1 MTRSERTAALLSP
14 GALRL
19 DRRIGPIVAIYLVIV
34 TLIVGYD
41 ARLISEQRGS
51 ALVINVAGRQR
62 GLAERYEKD
71 VILTTQGVQAD
82 PSDDEDQLL
91 TNANALLHGGEV
103 IAVQGTEDEIWIRPA
118 GTDPL
123 MVDKVAEAQR
133 LLSELIVA
141 GNQLAKLRPGDP
153 GYAIALQDL
162 RLTGAQVTSVSND
175 LVGVLTERA
184 ESSFR
189 RLVSMAIAV
198 GILGAIA
205 AVAMGLLIRR
215 AAARSVSQFRTLV
228 HHASDLI
235 TVVDASGTIVY
246 QSPSIQ
252 RLVGLGPEDLAGSNY
267 LDLLVE
273 EDAPHVRSLFAD
285 VAAAPQTTFT
295 AEYRVRHADGS
306 SRHVESIVSNMID
319 DPTVNGLVLNTRDV
333 TDRKSLQEEL
343 AHQAFH
349 DSLTDL
355 SNRAVF
361 RDRIEHALARGE
373 RNDGRL
379 AVLLLD
385 LDGFKTV
392 NDSLGHDAGD
402 QLLIAVAKRLQ
413 FQGRSSDTVARI
425 GGDEFGILLEDDAD
439 ESRARALAD
448 RALAAFAVPF
458 EVRGREVFIRA
469 SIGIAL
475 SVPGHSETD
484 ELIRNAD
491 TAMYAAKA
499 AGKGRYEFFRPF
511 MHARALERF
520 EVQADLERA
529 LVRGEFVIHYQPIVD
544 FETREARG
552 VEALVR
558 WNHPSRGLLGPLE
571 FIQIAEETGA
581 IVPLGGWVLGEA
593 CRQTASWRTSHAAAA
608 NLCVSVNLSTRQ
620 LLEADLVTQ
629 VRDVLEASGLE
640 PSALTLE
647 LTEGSLMQD
656 VEETVGKLRALKDLG
671 VRLAIDDFG
680 TGSSSLGYLQR
691 FPIDTLK
698 IDKSFVDGIAADDSE
713 DPALVRA
720 IVQMAATLS
729 LETIAEGIEGS
740 EQLDEL
746 RSAGCR
752 AGQGYLFAR
761 PLQADAL
768 EAFLDTADEAGSVDA
783 RTV

>member
-1 MTRSERTAALLSP
+1 MTRSERTTALLSP
-14 GALRL
+14 GALHL

-34 TLIVGYD
+34 TVIVGYD

-71 VILTTQGVQAD
+71 VILTTNGVQAD

-91 TNANALLHGGEV
+91 TNADALLHGGEV
-103 IAVQGTEDEIWIRPA
+103 IAVQGTENEIWIRPA

-133 LLSELIVA
+133 LISELIVA
-141 GNQLAKLRPGDP
+141 GNQLAKLRPDDP
-153 GYAIALQDL
+153 GYATALQDL
-162 RLTGAQVTSVSND
+162 RVTGAQVTSVSND

-235 TVVDASGTIVY
+235 TVVDATGTIVY

-252 RLVGLGPEDLAGSNY
+252 RLVGLGPDDLAGSNY

-285 VAAAPQTTFT
+285 VVAAPQTTFT

-373 RNDGRL
+373 RNEGRL

-511 MHARALERF
+511 MHTRALERF

-529 LVRGEFVIHYQPIVD
+529 LTRGEFVVHYQPIVD
-544 FETREARG
+544 FETGEARG

-558 WNHPSRGLLGPLE
+558 WNHPTRGLLGPLE
-571 FIQIAEETGA
+571 FISVAEETGA
-581 IVPLGGWVLGEA
+581 IVPLGAWVLGEA
-593 CRQTASWRTSHAAAA
+593 CRQAAAWRAEHAAAA
-608 NLCVSVNLSTRQ
+608 NLWVSVNLSTRQ

-629 VRDVLEASGLE
+629 VRDVLAASGLP

-656 VEETVGKLRALKDLG
+656 VEETVRKLRALKDLG

-680 TGSSSLGYLQR
+680 TGSSSLGYLPR

-720 IVQMAATLS
+720 IVQMAATLN
-729 LETIAEGIEGS
+729 LDTIAEGIEGS
-740 EQLDEL
+740 EQLNEL
-746 RSAGCR
+746 LSAGCR
-752 AGQGYLFAR
+752 SGQGYLFAR

>member
-71 VILTTQGVQAD
+71 VILTTQGAQAD

-91 TNANALLHGGEV
+91 ANANALLHGGEV

-118 GTDPL
+118 GTDLL

-571 FIQIAEETGA
+571 FIPIAEETGA

-593 CRQTASWRTSHAAAA
+593 CRQTASWRTSHVAAA

>member
-1 MTRSERTAALLSP
+1 
-14 GALRL
+14 
-19 DRRIGPIVAIYLVIV
+19 V
-34 TLIVGYD
+34 
-41 ARLISEQRGS
+41 
-51 ALVINVAGRQR
+51 
-62 GLAERYEKD
+62 
-71 VILTTQGVQAD
+71 
-82 PSDDEDQLL
+82 
-91 TNANALLHGGEV
+91 
-103 IAVQGTEDEIWIRPA
+103 
-118 GTDPL
+118 
-123 MVDKVAEAQR
+123 
-133 LLSELIVA
+133 
-141 GNQLAKLRPGDP
+141 
-153 GYAIALQDL
+153 
-162 RLTGAQVTSVSND
+162 GAQVTSISND
-175 LVGVLTERA
+175 MVGELTARA
-184 ESSFR
+184 EATFR
-189 RLVSMAIAV
+189 RLVSI
-198 GILGAIA
+198 AIA
-205 AVAMGLLIRR
+205 AGVLGAVAAIVMGLLIRR

-228 HHASDLI
+228 HNASDLI
-235 TVVDASGTIVY
+235 TVVDASGTIRY
-246 QSPSIQ
+246 QSPSIE
-252 RLVGLGPEDLAGSNY
+252 RLVGVGSDDLTGTNY

-273 EDAPHVRSLFAD
+273 EDVAHVRSLFAE
-285 VAAAPQTTFT
+285 AAAAAEGSVT
-295 AEYRVRHADGS
+295 AEYRLRHADGS
-306 SRHVESIVSNMID
+306 SRHVESIVSNMIE
-319 DPTVNGLVLNTRDV
+319 DPTVQGLVLNTRDV
-333 TDRKSLQEEL
+333 TDRRILQEEL

-349 DSLTDL
+349 DSLTGL

-361 RDRIEHALARGE
+361 RDRIEHALARSE
-373 RNDGRL
+373 RHAVRL
-379 AVLLLD
+379 AVFLLD

-402 QLLIAVAKRLQ
+402 QLLIAVAKRLE

-439 ESRARALAD
+439 EARARALAE

-458 EVRGREVFIRA
+458 DVQGREVFIRA
-469 SIGIAL
+469 SVGIAL

-511 MHARALERF
+511 MHTRALERF

-529 LVRGEFVIHYQPIVD
+529 LVRGEFVVHYQPIID
-544 FETREARG
+544 FETGEARG

-571 FIQIAEETGA
+571 FIPIAEETGA
-581 IVPLGGWVLGEA
+581 IVPLGAWVLGEA
-593 CRQTASWRTSHAAAA
+593 CRQTASWRASHAAAA

-656 VEETVGKLRALKDLG
+656 VDETVVKLRALKELG

-698 IDKSFVDGIAADDSE
+698 IDKSFVDGIAVDDSE

-720 IVQMAATLS
+720 IVQMASTLS
-729 LETIAEGIEGS
+729 LETIAEGIEGA

-768 EAFLDTADEAGSVDA
+768 ETFLESADAAGQVDA
-783 RTV
+783 RRV

>member
-1 MTRSERTAALLSP
+1 MTRSERTTALLSP
-14 GALRL
+14 GALHL

-34 TLIVGYD
+34 TVIVGYD

-71 VILTTQGVQAD
+71 VILATNGVQAD

-91 TNANALLHGGEV
+91 TNADALLHGGEV
-103 IAVQGTEDEIWIRPA
+103 IAVQGTENEIWIRPA
-118 GTDPL
+118 GADPL

-133 LLSELIVA
+133 LISDLIFA
-141 GNQLAKLRPGDP
+141 GNQLAKLRPDDP
-153 GYAIALQDL
+153 GYPTALQDL
-162 RLTGAQVTSVSND
+162 RVTGAQVTSVSND

-235 TVVDASGTIVY
+235 TVVDATGTIVY

-252 RLVGLGPEDLAGSNY
+252 RLVGLGPDDLAGSNY

-285 VAAAPQTTFT
+285 VVAAAQTTFT

-373 RNDGRL
+373 RNEGRL

-475 SVPGHSETD
+475 SVPGLSETD

-511 MHARALERF
+511 MHTRALERF

-529 LVRGEFVIHYQPIVD
+529 LTRGEFVVHYQPIVD
-544 FETREARG
+544 FETGEARG

-558 WNHPSRGLLGPLE
+558 WNHPTRGLLGPLE
-571 FIQIAEETGA
+571 FISVAEETGA
-581 IVPLGGWVLGEA
+581 IVPLGAWVLGEA
-593 CRQTASWRTSHAAAA
+593 CRQTAAWRAQHAAAA
-608 NLCVSVNLSTRQ
+608 NLWVSVNLSTRQ

-629 VRDVLEASGLE
+629 VRDVLAASGLA

-656 VEETVGKLRALKDLG
+656 VEETVRKLRALKDLG

-720 IVQMAATLS
+720 IVQMAATLN
-729 LETIAEGIEGS
+729 LDTIAEGIEGS
-740 EQLDEL
+740 EQLNEL
-746 RSAGCR
+746 LSAGCR
-752 AGQGYLFAR
+752 SGQGYLFAR

>member
-1 MTRSERTAALLSP
+1 MTKAERTVALLSP
-14 GALRL
+14 GSLRL
-19 DRRIGPIVAIYLVIV
+19 DRRIAPIVAIYLVIV
-34 TLIVGYD
+34 TIVVGYD
-41 ARLISEQRGS
+41 ARLISDQRGS
-51 ALVINVAGRQR
+51 AVIINVAGRQR

-71 VILTTQGVQAD
+71 VILSTQGVQSD
-82 PSDDEDQLL
+82 PGEDEAQLVA
-91 TNANALLHGGEV
+91 NAEALLHGGEV
-103 IAVQGTEDEIWIRPA
+103 IAVQGTEDEVWIRAA
-118 GTDPL
+118 GTDVL
-123 MVDKVAEAQR
+123 TVGKVAESRR
-133 LLSELIVA
+133 LIGELIDT
-141 GNQLAKLRPGDP
+141 GNRLSNLRPGQE
-153 GYAIALQDL
+153 GYREALQDL
-162 RLTGAQVTSVSND
+162 RVVGAQVTSISND
-175 LVGVLTERA
+175 MVGELTAQA
-184 ESSFR
+184 EATFR
-189 RLVSMAIAV
+189 RLVSI
-198 GILGAIA
+198 AIA
-205 AVAMGLLIRR
+205 AGVLGAVAAIVMGLLIRR

-228 HHASDLI
+228 HNASDLI
-235 TVVDASGTIVY
+235 TVIDGPGTIRY
-246 QSPSIQ
+246 QSPSIE
-252 RLVGLGPEDLAGSNY
+252 RLVGLGSDDLTGTNY

-273 EDAPHVRSLFAD
+273 EDVAHVRSLFAD
-285 VAAAPQTTFT
+285 AAAAPEGSAT
-295 AEYRVRHADGS
+295 AEYRLRHADGS
-306 SRHVESIVSNMID
+306 SRHVESIVSNMIE
-319 DPTVNGLVLNTRDV
+319 DPTVQGLVLNTRDV
-333 TDRKSLQEEL
+333 TDRRILQEEL

-349 DSLTDL
+349 DSLTGL

-361 RDRIEHALARGE
+361 RDRIEHALARSE
-373 RNDGRL
+373 RHAVRL
-379 AVLLLD
+379 AVFLLD

-402 QLLIAVAKRLQ
+402 QLLIAVAKRLE

-439 ESRARALAD
+439 EARARALAD

-458 EVRGREVFIRA
+458 DVQGREVFIRA
-469 SIGIAL
+469 SVGIAL

-511 MHARALERF
+511 MHTRALERF

-529 LVRGEFVIHYQPIVD
+529 LVRGEFVVHYQPIID
-544 FETREARG
+544 FETGEARG

-571 FIQIAEETGA
+571 FIPIAEETGA
-581 IVPLGGWVLGEA
+581 IVPLGAWVLGEA
-593 CRQTASWRTSHAAAA
+593 CRQTASWRASHATAA

-629 VRDVLEASGLE
+629 VRDVLEASGLD

-656 VEETVGKLRALKDLG
+656 VDETVRKLRALKELG

-698 IDKSFVDGIAADDSE
+698 IDKSFVDGIAVDDSE

-720 IVQMAATLS
+720 IVQMASTLS
-729 LETIAEGIEGS
+729 LETIAEGVEGA

-768 EAFLDTADEAGSVDA
+768 EAFLESADATGTVDA

>member
-1 MTRSERTAALLSP
+1 MTRRERAATILAP
-14 GALRL
+14 GSLRL
-19 DRRIGPIVAIYLVIV
+19 DRRIAPIVALYLVIV
-34 TLIVGYD
+34 SVIIGYD

-71 VILTTQGVQAD
+71 VILATEGVQTD
-82 PSDDEDQLL
+82 PGDDESQLQ
-91 TNANALLHGGEV
+91 TNAEALLHGGDV
-103 IAVQGTEDEIWIRPA
+103 IAVQGADDEVHMRAA
-118 GTDPL
+118 GTAPL
-123 MVDKVAEAQR
+123 IVGKVTEAQR
-133 LLSELIVA
+133 LIGKLVET
-141 GNQLAKLRPGDP
+141 GNVLTNLRPSDP
-153 GYAIALQDL
+153 AYTAALQDL
-162 RLTGAQVTSVSND
+162 RVTGGQVTSVSND
-175 LVGVLTERA
+175 LVGELTRRA
-184 ESSFR
+184 EASFR
-189 RLVSMAIAV
+189 RLVYMTIA
-198 GILGAIA
+198 LGVIGAMA
-205 AVAMGLLIRR
+205 AVAMGLMIRR
-215 AAARSVSQFRTLV
+215 AAARSASQFRTLV
-228 HHASDLI
+228 HNVSDLI
-235 TVVDASGTIVY
+235 TVVDPNGTITY
-246 QSPSIQ
+246 QSPSVQ
-252 RLVGLGPEDLAGSNY
+252 RLIGLRPEDLAGTNY
-267 LDLLVE
+267 LDLLVD
-273 EDAPHVRSLFAD
+273 EDAPHVRSLLAD
-285 VAAAPQTTFT
+285 VTAAPETSVT
-295 AEYRVRHADGS
+295 AEYRMRHTDGS
-306 SRHVESIVSNMID
+306 SRYVESIVGNLMD
-319 DPTVNGLVLNTRDV
+319 DASVHGLVLNTRDV
-333 TDRKSLQEEL
+333 TDRKILQEEL

-349 DSLTDL
+349 DSLTGL

-361 RDRIEHALARGE
+361 HDRIGHALARGE
-373 RNDGRL
+373 RTDGRL
-379 AVLLLD
+379 AVFLLD

-402 QLLIAVAKRLQ
+402 QLLIAVAKRLE

-439 ESRARALAD
+439 EARARALAD

-458 EVRGREVFIRA
+458 DVQGREVFIRA

-475 SVPGHSETD
+475 SVPGNSETQ

-511 MHARALERF
+511 MHAQALERF

-529 LVRGEFVIHYQPIVD
+529 LVRGEFVVHYQPIVD
-544 FETREARG
+544 FETREVRG

-558 WNHPSRGLLGPLE
+558 WNHPSRGFLGPLE
-571 FIQIAEETGA
+571 FIPVAEETGA
-581 IVPLGGWVLGEA
+581 VVPLGAWVLGEA
-593 CRQTASWRTSHAAAA
+593 CRQTAAWRAHHVGARD
-608 NLCVSVNLSTRQ
+608 LWVSVNLSTRQ
-620 LLEADLVTQ
+620 LLEGDLVTQ
-629 VRDVLEASGLE
+629 VRDVLEASGLD

-656 VEETVGKLRALKDLG
+656 VDETVVTLRALKALG

-698 IDKSFVDGIAADDSE
+698 IDKSFVDGIASDDSE

-720 IVQMAATLS
+720 IVQMASTLS

-752 AGQGYLFAR
+752 AGQGYLFAK

-768 EAFLDTADEAGSVDA
+768 EAFLDAADATGPVDA
-783 RTV
+783 RTG

>member
-1 MTRSERTAALLSP
+1 MTRSERTTALLSP
-14 GALRL
+14 GALHL

-34 TLIVGYD
+34 TVIVGYD

-62 GLAERYEKD
+62 GLTERYEKD
-71 VILTTQGVQAD
+71 VILRTQGVQAE
-82 PSDDEDQLL
+82 PGDDEEQLL
-91 TNANALLHGGEV
+91 TNAEALLQGGEV

-118 GTDPL
+118 GTDRL

-133 LLSELIVA
+133 LISELIDA
-141 GNQLAKLRPGDP
+141 GNRLEELRPDDP
-153 GYAIALQDL
+153 GYATALQEL
-162 RLTGAQVTSVSND
+162 RVTGAQVTSVSND

-198 GILGAIA
+198 GVLGAIA

-215 AAARSVSQFRTLV
+215 AAARSASQFRTLV

-252 RLVGLGPEDLAGSNY
+252 RLVGLGPDDLAGSNY
-267 LDLLVE
+267 ADLLVE
-273 EDAPHVRSLFAD
+273 EDAPHVRSLFAGI
-285 VAAAPQTTFT
+285 VAAPETTIT
-295 AEYRVRHADGS
+295 AEYRLRHSDGS
-306 SRHVESIVSNMID
+306 SRHVESIVSNMIA
-319 DPTVNGLVLNTRDV
+319 DPTVSGLVLNTRDV
-333 TDRKSLQEEL
+333 TDRKALQEEL
-343 AHQAFH
+343 AQQAFH
-349 DSLTDL
+349 DSLTGL

-373 RNDGRL
+373 RNEGRL
-379 AVLLLD
+379 AVFLLD

-402 QLLIAVAKRLQ
+402 QLLIAVAKRLE

-439 ESRARALAD
+439 EARARALAD

-529 LVRGEFVIHYQPIVD
+529 LSRGEFVVQYQPIVD
-544 FETREARG
+544 FKTGEARG

-558 WNHPSRGLLGPLE
+558 WNHPTRGLLGPLE
-571 FIQIAEETGA
+571 FISVAEETGA
-581 IVPLGGWVLGEA
+581 IVPLGAWVLGEA
-593 CRQTASWRTSHAAAA
+593 CRQTAAWRAQHAAAA
-608 NLCVSVNLSTRQ
+608 DLWVSVNLSTRQ

-629 VRDVLEASGLE
+629 VRDVLAASGLD

-656 VEETVGKLRALKDLG
+656 VEETVRKLRALKALG

-720 IVQMAATLS
+720 IVQMAATLN
-729 LETIAEGIEGS
+729 LDTIAEGIEGS
-740 EQLDEL
+740 EQLHEL
-746 RSAGCR
+746 LSAGCR
-752 AGQGYLFAR
+752 SGQGYLFAK
-761 PLQADAL
+761 PLRADAL

-783 RTV
+783 RRI

>member
-1 MTRSERTAALLSP
+1 MTRSERTTALLSP
-14 GALRL
+14 GALHL

-34 TLIVGYD
+34 TVIVGYD

-71 VILTTQGVQAD
+71 VILATNGVQAD

-91 TNANALLHGGEV
+91 TNADALLHGGEV
-103 IAVQGTEDEIWIRPA
+103 IAVQGTENEIWIRPA
-118 GTDPL
+118 GADPL

-133 LLSELIVA
+133 LISELIVA
-141 GNQLAKLRPGDP
+141 GNQLAKLRPDDP
-153 GYAIALQDL
+153 GYATALQDL
-162 RLTGAQVTSVSND
+162 RVTGAQVTSVSND

-235 TVVDASGTIVY
+235 TVVDATGTIVY

-252 RLVGLGPEDLAGSNY
+252 RLVGLGPDDLAGSNY

-285 VAAAPQTTFT
+285 VVAAPQTTFT

-373 RNDGRL
+373 RNEGRL

-511 MHARALERF
+511 MHTRALERF

-529 LVRGEFVIHYQPIVD
+529 LSRGEFVVHYQPIID
-544 FETREARG
+544 FETGEARG

-558 WNHPSRGLLGPLE
+558 WNHPTRGLLGPLE
-571 FIQIAEETGA
+571 FISVAEETGA
-581 IVPLGGWVLGEA
+581 IVPLGAWVLGEA
-593 CRQTASWRTSHAAAA
+593 CRQAAAWRAEHAAAA
-608 NLCVSVNLSTRQ
+608 NLWVSVNLSTRQ

-629 VRDVLEASGLE
+629 VRDVLAASGLP

-656 VEETVGKLRALKDLG
+656 VEETVRKLRALKDLG

-720 IVQMAATLS
+720 IVQMAATLN
-729 LETIAEGIEGS
+729 LDTIAEGIEGS
-740 EQLDEL
+740 EQLNEL
-746 RSAGCR
+746 LSAGCR
-752 AGQGYLFAR
+752 SGQGYLFAR

>member
-1 MTRSERTAALLSP
+1 MTRSERTTALLSP

-34 TLIVGYD
+34 TVIVGYD

-82 PSDDEDQLL
+82 PSDDEDQLR
-91 TNANALLHGGEV
+91 TNAEALLHGGEV

-133 LLSELIVA
+133 LISELIVA
-141 GNQLAKLRPGDP
+141 GNRLEKFRPDDP
-153 GYAIALQDL
+153 GYATALQDL
-162 RLTGAQVTSVSND
+162 RITGAQVTSVSND

-189 RLVSMAIAV
+189 RLVSMAIGV

-205 AVAMGLLIRR
+205 AVTMGLLIRR

-252 RLVGLGPEDLAGSNY
+252 RLVGQGPDDLAGSNY

-285 VAAAPQTTFT
+285 VVAAPQTTFT

-319 DPTVNGLVLNTRDV
+319 DPTVKGLVLNTRDV
-333 TDRKSLQEEL
+333 TDRRSLQEEL

-373 RNDGRL
+373 RNEGRL

-469 SIGIAL
+469 SIGISL

-529 LVRGEFVIHYQPIVD
+529 LSRGEFVVHYQPIVD
-544 FETREARG
+544 FETGEARG

-558 WNHPSRGLLGPLE
+558 WNHPTRGLLGPLE
-571 FIQIAEETGA
+571 FISVAEETGA
-581 IVPLGGWVLGEA
+581 IVPLGAWVLGEA
-593 CRQTASWRTSHAAAA
+593 CRQTAAWRAQHAAAA
-608 NLCVSVNLSTRQ
+608 DLWVSVNLSTRQ

-629 VRDVLEASGLE
+629 VRDVLAASGLA

-656 VEETVGKLRALKDLG
+656 VEETVRKLRAMKDLG

-720 IVQMAATLS
+720 IVQMAATLN
-729 LETIAEGIEGS
+729 LDTIAEGIEGS
-740 EQLDEL
+740 EQLNEL
-746 RSAGCR
+746 LSAGCR
-752 AGQGYLFAR
+752 SGQGYLFAR
-761 PLQADAL
+761 PLQPDAL

>member
-1 MTRSERTAALLSP
+1 
-14 GALRL
+14 
-19 DRRIGPIVAIYLVIV
+19 
-34 TLIVGYD
+34 
-41 ARLISEQRGS
+41 
-51 ALVINVAGRQR
+51 
-62 GLAERYEKD
+62 
-71 VILTTQGVQAD
+71 
-82 PSDDEDQLL
+82 
-91 TNANALLHGGEV
+91 
-103 IAVQGTEDEIWIRPA
+103 
-118 GTDPL
+118 

-133 LLSELIVA
+133 LISELIVA
-141 GNQLAKLRPGDP
+141 GNRLEKFRPDDP
-153 GYAIALQDL
+153 GYATALQDL
-162 RLTGAQVTSVSND
+162 RITGAQVTSVSND

-189 RLVSMAIAV
+189 RLVSMAIGV

-205 AVAMGLLIRR
+205 AVTMGLLIRR

-252 RLVGLGPEDLAGSNY
+252 RLVGQGPDDLAGSNY

-285 VAAAPQTTFT
+285 VVAAPQTTFT

-319 DPTVNGLVLNTRDV
+319 DPTVKGLVLNTRDV
-333 TDRKSLQEEL
+333 TDRRSLQEEL

-373 RNDGRL
+373 RNEGRL

-469 SIGIAL
+469 SIGISL

-529 LVRGEFVIHYQPIVD
+529 LSRGEFVVHYQPIVD
-544 FETREARG
+544 FETGEARG

-558 WNHPSRGLLGPLE
+558 WNHPTRGLLGPLE
-571 FIQIAEETGA
+571 FISVAEETGA
-581 IVPLGGWVLGEA
+581 IVPLGAWVLGEA
-593 CRQTASWRTSHAAAA
+593 CRQTAAWRAQHAAAA
-608 NLCVSVNLSTRQ
+608 DLWVSVNLSTRQ

-629 VRDVLEASGLE
+629 VRDVLAASGLA

-656 VEETVGKLRALKDLG
+656 VEETVRKLRAMKDLG

-720 IVQMAATLS
+720 IVQMAATLN
-729 LETIAEGIEGS
+729 LDTIAEGIEGS
-740 EQLDEL
+740 EQLNEL
-746 RSAGCR
+746 LSAGCR
-752 AGQGYLFAR
+752 SGQGYLFAR
-761 PLQADAL
+761 PLQPDAL